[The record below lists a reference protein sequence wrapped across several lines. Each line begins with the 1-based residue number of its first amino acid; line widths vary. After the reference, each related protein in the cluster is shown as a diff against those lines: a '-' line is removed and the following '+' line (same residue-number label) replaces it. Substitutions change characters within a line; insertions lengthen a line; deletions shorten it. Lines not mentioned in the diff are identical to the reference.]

1 MSISDWSNKISTIP
15 HYLRDE
21 AEPYSLPLVLR
32 LEKSGDL
39 PTHEEALL
47 AVVQGIA
54 ELFDKD
60 RATGDPIWNNLE
72 LWMQGRIRKV
82 ARRARAAAWE
92 KVKDSESIYVKVG
105 NAELCIL
112 PPHKLAEVSP
122 VIKSLQVSGLDL
134 PREAAANNTNAK
146 LLIAVNPDVQMT
158 TGKSMAQVGH
168 AAQLAILN
176 SSAPNLEAWKAD
188 SFSAGFTAWDSF
200 SDWTA
205 EVQDAGFTEIAPGT
219 FTTRSI
225 LL

>member
-1 MSISDWSNKISTIP
+1 MSISDWSDKISTLP

-32 LEKSGDL
+32 VEKTGDL

-47 AVVQGIA
+47 AVIHGIA

-60 RATGDPIWNNLE
+60 RTLGDPIWNNLE

-82 ARRARAAAWE
+82 ARRARGAAWE
-92 KVKDSESIYVKVG
+92 KVKDSESVYVKVG

-112 PPHKLAEVSP
+112 PPHKLAEVP
-122 VIKSLQVSGLDL
+122 AVIKSLQVSGLDL
-134 PREAAANNTNAK
+134 PRGATFNNSEAK
-146 LLIAVNPDVQMT
+146 LLVAVNPDVQMT

-176 SSAPNLEAWKAD
+176 SSASTLEEWKAD
-188 SFSAGFTAWDSF
+188 SFSAGFTPWGSF
-200 SDWTA
+200 SEWTA

-225 LL
+225 LR